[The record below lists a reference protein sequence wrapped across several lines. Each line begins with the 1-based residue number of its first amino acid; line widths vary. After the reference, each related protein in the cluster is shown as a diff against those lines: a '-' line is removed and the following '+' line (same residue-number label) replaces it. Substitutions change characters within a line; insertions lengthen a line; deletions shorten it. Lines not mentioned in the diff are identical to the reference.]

1 MNLLRLSPEDP
12 RYPARLHERLGSRA
26 PATLHL
32 LGDPELL
39 GLPKTALCSSVH
51 CPGVAINAAY
61 DQAARWRDAG
71 RCVISGFHS
80 PMEEECLRI
89 LLRGPQPLIICPAR
103 SLENMRVPRDWRE
116 SLRGGRL
123 LVLSAFG
130 LSDKRATAE
139 LAARRNEVVVALAD
153 EVWMAHIT
161 PGGAMS
167 RLVGSLAAWG
177 VPVCLPG

>member
-1 MNLLRLSPEDP
+1 MGHPETDH
-12 RYPARLHERLGSRA
+12 YLVSLYGSEFAWVGA
-26 PATLHL
+26 PEQAPWHMLEGATLVSH
-32 LGDPELL
+32 
-39 GLPKTALCSSVH
+39 
-51 CPGVAINAAY
+51 NAAY

-103 SLENMRVPRDWRE
+103 GLERMRIPREWKE
-116 SLRGGRL
+116 SLRRGRL